1 MAGCRRLKL
10 NSIAFVLLLV
20 LLAAGLSSCGSGNSR
35 YNSTD
40 EGRDTLRIVTDIFPA
55 YDWVRVICGEN
66 PGNAEVTMLLD
77 NGVDLHSFQPT
88 VDDILQISTCDL
100 FIYVGGESAAW
111 AEDAIA
117 EAANE
122 DLVVINLL
130 EILGDEAREEELA
143 EGMRKARGEGEE
155 EPEKD
160 EHVWLSLKNAAFF
173 TDCIAETLSGLD
185 SENAD
190 VYRNNAEAYEERL
203 SELDEEYRLAVSASE
218 VKTLLFADRFP
229 FRYLFDDC
237 GLDYYA
243 AFAGCSAETEASFET
258 IVFLAD
264 KVNELSLHSILII
277 DGNDGKLART
287 VRSNTGTK
295 DQKILT
301 LDSMQSV
308 AKKDASGG
316 VSYLSVMEDNL
327 EVLKEA
333 LK

>member
-1 MAGCRRLKL
+1 MADRKKLKL
-10 NSIAFVLLLV
+10 NSIAFAFLLILI
-20 LLAAGLSSCGSGNSR
+20 AAGLSSCASGPPRS
-35 YNSTD
+35 STA
-40 EGRDTLRIVTDIFPA
+40 GGQDTLRIVTDIFPA
-55 YDWVRVICGEN
+55 YDWARVICGEN

-77 NGVDLHSFQPT
+77 NGVDLHSFQPS

-100 FIYVGGESAAW
+100 FIYVGGESAGW
-111 AEDAIA
+111 VEDALA

-122 DLVVINLL
+122 DLVAVNLL
-130 EILGDEAREEELA
+130 DILGDAAREEELV
-143 EGMRKARGEGEE
+143 EGMKGARGEEG
-155 EPEKD
+155 PEND
-160 EHVWLSLKNAAFF
+160 EHVWLSLDNAALF
-173 TDCIAETLSGLD
+173 TECIAETLSGID

-190 VYRNNAEAYEERL
+190 LYRNNAKAYEVRL
-203 SELDEEYRLAVSASE
+203 SELDEDYRQAVSDSE

-229 FRYLFDDC
+229 FRYLFEDY

-264 KVNELSLHSILII
+264 KVNELSLHSILTI
-277 DGNDGKLART
+277 DGSDGKIAET
-287 VRSNTGTK
+287 VRSNTRTK

-308 AKKDASGG
+308 TSKDAAGG
-316 VSYLSVMEDNL
+316 VTYLLVMEENL